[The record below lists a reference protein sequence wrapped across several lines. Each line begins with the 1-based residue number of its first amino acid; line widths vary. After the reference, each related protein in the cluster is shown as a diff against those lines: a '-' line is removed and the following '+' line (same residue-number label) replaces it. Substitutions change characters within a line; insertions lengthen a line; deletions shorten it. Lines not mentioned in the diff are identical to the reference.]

1 MNVFVKIFIAT
12 IRCISAG
19 SCCQNI
25 LDWEGFLNFQKIA
38 GLKIDRT
45 VRYVT
50 RNYEIVRK
58 ISFMRC
64 RTTWEMGLY
73 WRIVG
78 LTGQQHYYK
87 LRRVLCCVKGE
98 KPYVCR
104 QCGKAFSQ
112 SSNLITHSRK
122 HTGFKPFACD
132 RCPRAFQR
140 KVTHPH
146 TNYVTLHIGGHVNC
160 YTPPVSPSAR
170 LPVCASPAYDF
181 LEIRKP

>member
-1 MNVFVKIFIAT
+1 M
-12 IRCISAG
+12 
-19 SCCQNI
+19 
-25 LDWEGFLNFQKIA
+25 
-38 GLKIDRT
+38 
-45 VRYVT
+45 T

-64 RTTWEMGLY
+64 RTNWEMGLY

-87 LRRVLCCVKGE
+87 LRRMLCCVEGE

-140 KVTHPH
+140 KVTHPQSTH
-146 TNYVTLHIGGHVNC
+146 LWDPSYRTPYKVLH
-160 YTPPVSPSAR
+160 PVRLSIRSSASLCVPCLR
-170 LPVCASPAYDF
+170 FS
-181 LEIRKP
+181 RN